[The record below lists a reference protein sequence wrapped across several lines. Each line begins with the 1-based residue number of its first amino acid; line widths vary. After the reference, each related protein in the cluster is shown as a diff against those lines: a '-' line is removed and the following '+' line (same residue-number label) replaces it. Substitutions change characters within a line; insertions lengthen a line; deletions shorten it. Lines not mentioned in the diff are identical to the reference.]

1 MNLND
6 FNKIKKVEVPPFLF
20 SRIQQKIKNINSDTL
35 TKKTSWALG
44 LSFIAIVGLNIG
56 LIVISQNSSQS
67 IEKYAQSINLTSP
80 NTFYK

>member
-20 SRIQQKIKNINSDTL
+20 SRIQQKIKNISSDTL

-44 LSFIAIVGLNIG
+44 LSFIAIVCLNIG